1 LYVYTITKSCEI
13 HFQVQLD
20 DIKLCGALRPW
31 ICFVCPELQTI
42 AVVAVEEG
50 VVQLG
55 STKKVWDLDS
65 GAPS

>member
-1 LYVYTITKSCEI
+1 M
-13 HFQVQLD
+13 
-20 DIKLCGALRPW
+20 
-31 ICFVCPELQTI
+31 CPELQTI